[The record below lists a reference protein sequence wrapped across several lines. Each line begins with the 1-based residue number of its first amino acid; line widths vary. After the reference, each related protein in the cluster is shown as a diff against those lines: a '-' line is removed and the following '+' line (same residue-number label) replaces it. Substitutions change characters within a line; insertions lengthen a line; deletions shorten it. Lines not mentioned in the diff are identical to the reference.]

1 MCYYR
6 KEPKDDG
13 GCEIK
18 HYVVEC
24 LDVTMGN
31 LWVSLTMTDSG
42 EPRSI
47 EARYDIV
54 FIKAVVVV
62 VVLTGSVLM
71 YRDEGEGIH

>member
-1 MCYYR
+1 M
-6 KEPKDDG
+6 
-13 GCEIK
+13 
-18 HYVVEC
+18 
-24 LDVTMGN
+24 TMGN

-71 YRDEGEGIH
+71 YM